1 MEDWGGRVAKVRLG
15 GIIDVE
21 EGAAVDNRV
30 HSECDNNDEA
40 S

>member
-1 MEDWGGRVAKVRLG
+1 VEDWGGRVAKARLR

-30 HSECDNNDEA
+30 HSEWDNDVVA
-40 S
+40 